1 MRAKRVAQMV
11 CLGIMLGF
19 LAGLSNASYA
29 AKSVTLAN
37 GLQVIAEEMRVSPL
51 VAVSVLYRVGSRSEV
66 SGHTG
71 VSHFVEHMLFNGTQ
85 KHPEGEATKEILK
98 NGGIPIGETWW
109 DYTHFGAVLPSDKID
124 LALDIEADRMAN
136 ATVDSQ
142 AVEDERDVIL
152 EELAMRGEAPIVTL
166 IEDLFATAFK
176 VHPYH
181 HWLPGGYFGDVRGM
195 EPEYVKTFYKEHY
208 NPANAIVTVV
218 GDIDEDRAIEKVKQ
232 YFEGIPGGTAAAEAI
247 PEEPEQLGLRRV
259 TVRGTANESR
269 VVIFFKGPEYGSRD
283 FEVASVMTILL
294 ASGRSSI
301 LAQRLVD
308 TGIATDIALEIFP
321 TIDPFGFLLM
331 ASVGKGKEIRACEK
345 AIYEAV
351 EDLKAE
357 PLAEEVLARA
367 KTRAEGLSVLGR
379 ETVKARAFELG
390 TCAVRGDW
398 QYADRLI
405 ENLKSVTSDELVA
418 VAKQYLDWDKATIG
432 WLIPE
437 GAEPRN
443 EDMIGS
449 ATPWGAALPVAMAW
463 SGVGAGAPGS
473 TALTFA
479 DAAYER
485 LPNGV
490 TIIMKENHSLPIV
503 AVRAYVVAGS
513 AYEPQAKSGLA
524 RLTARTVAMG
534 SGAYPYRDLYDRIE
548 ALGSDISVDTDL
560 ERAVVSTSVLAAHGE
575 EACKMIA
582 SLLVSPAFQGKDFER
597 AKREVLSQ
605 ISQAEEDAT
614 EVGLRKFREVY
625 YAGHPYSRP
634 AAGSGEAAKKISLK
648 DVKTFYETA
657 WQPERAVVAVVGDFS
672 TDEMRRLLAGL
683 LSSWQTRAG
692 APQDIPEF
700 QPKPGFQQFV
710 ETMPEKKQ
718 AKIFWGM
725 QAPGLKDPGFDAFE
739 VMNFIF
745 GGQAFGSRL
754 FDRIREKESLAYVVN
769 TRMDLTSRPGALFVY
784 LGTRP
789 KNVRTAVDAT
799 REEMDRITAE
809 GVTDE
814 EMDITRN
821 FLKSLLPF
829 QMQTYSQIATGLT
842 NLRFYDLP
850 RDYYDTYGQRVNR
863 VTKQDVLDAAK
874 TYLRPDNSC
883 LVIVGPI
890 DGNLEPVKPARR
902 EPGAAVN

>member
-1 MRAKRVAQMV
+1 
-11 CLGIMLGF
+11 
-19 LAGLSNASYA
+19 
-29 AKSVTLAN
+29 
-37 GLQVIAEEMRVSPL
+37 
-51 VAVSVLYRVGSRSEV
+51 
-66 SGHTG
+66 
-71 VSHFVEHMLFNGTQ
+71 
-85 KHPEGEATKEILK
+85 
-98 NGGIPIGETWW
+98 
-109 DYTHFGAVLPSDKID
+109 
-124 LALDIEADRMAN
+124 
-136 ATVDSQ
+136 
-142 AVEDERDVIL
+142 
-152 EELAMRGEAPIVTL
+152 
-166 IEDLFATAFK
+166 
-176 VHPYH
+176 
-181 HWLPGGYFGDVRGM
+181 
-195 EPEYVKTFYKEHY
+195 
-208 NPANAIVTVV
+208 
-218 GDIDEDRAIEKVKQ
+218 
-232 YFEGIPGGTAAAEAI
+232 
-247 PEEPEQLGLRRV
+247 
-259 TVRGTANESR
+259 
-269 VVIFFKGPEYGSRD
+269 
-283 FEVASVMTILL
+283 
-294 ASGRSSI
+294 
-301 LAQRLVD
+301 
-308 TGIATDIALEIFP
+308 
-321 TIDPFGFLLM
+321 
-331 ASVGKGKEIRACEK
+331 
-345 AIYEAV
+345 
-351 EDLKAE
+351 
-357 PLAEEVLARA
+357 
-367 KTRAEGLSVLGR
+367 
-379 ETVKARAFELG
+379 
-390 TCAVRGDW
+390 
-398 QYADRLI
+398 
-405 ENLKSVTSDELVA
+405 
-418 VAKQYLDWDKATIG
+418 
-432 WLIPE
+432 
-437 GAEPRN
+437 
-443 EDMIGS
+443 MIGS
-449 ATPWGAALPVAMAW
+449 ATSWGETLPVAMAW
-463 SGVGAGAPGS
+463 SGVGAAPPGAGAPGS

-513 AYEPQAKSGLA
+513 AYEPQGRSGLA
-524 RLTARTVAMG
+524 RLTAKTVAMG

-582 SLLVSPAFQGKDFER
+582 SLLVSPAFRGKDFER

-605 ISQAEEDAT
+605 ISQVEEDAT

-625 YAGHPYSRP
+625 YAGHPYSHP
-634 AAGSGEAAKKISLK
+634 VAGSGEATRKISLK

-672 TDEMRRLLAGL
+672 ADEMGRLLAGL
-683 LSSWQTRAG
+683 LSGWQTRAG
-692 APQDIPEF
+692 APRDIPEF

-769 TRMDLTSRPGALFVY
+769 TRMDLTSRPGALFIY

-850 RDYYDTYGQRVNR
+850 RDYYDTYGRRVDR